1 MQPLLSSVL
10 WVALGGGLGSVFRL
24 LVFHVLEG
32 PGRHHGPWTTVA
44 INLAGSL
51 ALGAVLGHIQAKGQ
65 MDERLRLFLTVGV
78 LGGFTTFSTFSGDAL
93 RLLHDR
99 RPLVA
104 MLYVGVSVVLGLA
117 CCAAGYAL
125 ALRLSR

>member
-1 MQPLLSSVL
+1 MHPLLSNMV
-10 WVALGGGLGSVFRL
+10 WVALGGGLGSVLRL
-24 LVFHVLEG
+24 LVFHLAEG
-32 PGRHHGPWTTVA
+32 PGRHHGPWSTTG
-44 INLAGSL
+44 INVVGSL
-51 ALGAVLGHIQAKGQ
+51 ALGLVLGHIEARGQ

-99 RPLVA
+99 RPFLA
-104 MLYVGVSVVLGLA
+104 MLYVGVSVGLGLA

-125 ALRLSR
+125 GLRLAR